1 MRLTAPSPVQAITQS
16 GKIMNQPFMLWTQGV
31 TKLAPIFG
39 TGSPIGVVEAEEG
52 QTYIAQGD
60 YPGFY
65 VKVENSVGGDKTQG
79 WLQVTGN
86 YYISE
91 DRFQDFTDQEPTAL
105 DTPTVVKYGPAK
117 TSPNGFVSV
126 TAGGVFQ
133 AHKTGPYLLKS
144 NLRVSRTGVGGTSH
158 IYLWVETSPDNVT
171 WTPANVSIRVTIDS
185 NVTDDHLYD
194 SSPTFLPAG
203 IYVRTMQARSS
214 SGVNAGGLFSANPS
228 AALTTYGIGPDPSAS
243 LEWHIMTGYN
253 YE

>member
-1 MRLTAPSPVQAITQS
+1 MRRFSRNDIVVDNLGRPAQLLQIFSEDVARLP
-16 GKIMNQPFMLWTQGV
+16 
-31 TKLAPIFG
+31 PIIG
-39 TGSPIGVVEAEEG
+39 SGSPEG
-52 QTYIAQGD
+52 IITASSGRLFLSQGAH
-60 YPGFY
+60 PGLY
-65 VKVENSVGGDKTQG
+65 VKTVDEVGGDKTQG

-91 DRFQDFTDQEPTAL
+91 DRFQDFTNQEPTAL

-133 AHKTGPYLLKS
+133 IHKTGPYLLKS

-214 SGVNAGGLFSANPS
+214 TGVNAGGLFSATPS

-243 LEWHIMTGYN
+243 LEFHTVIGFN